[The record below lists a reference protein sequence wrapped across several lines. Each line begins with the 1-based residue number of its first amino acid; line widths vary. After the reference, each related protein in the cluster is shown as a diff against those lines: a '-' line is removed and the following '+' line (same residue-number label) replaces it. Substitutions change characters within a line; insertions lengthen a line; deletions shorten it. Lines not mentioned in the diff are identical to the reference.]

1 MARSANITEGSII
14 KPLFYFFF
22 PILLGTFF
30 QQLYNTVD
38 ALIVGNFLGKDA
50 LAAVGGTTS
59 TYLNLFTGFF
69 VGLSSGATVMIS
81 QYYGSHN
88 HKRISDTVHTSIALA
103 LISGFVLSIAGFLT
117 ARSSLIFLHVP
128 YEILDLSLE
137 YIYIYFG
144 GLIIMLIYN
153 MGCAIL
159 RAVGDSKR
167 PLYFLILSCFVNIV
181 LDILFVYIF
190 NWGVKGAAFATV
202 IAQLCAAS
210 MVMLALYKSDD
221 ALQFRFRQ
229 MRLDPNIAAAIF
241 KIGLPAAI
249 ESILYSISNLV
260 ISAKIN
266 DYGVDVIAA
275 YTAYG
280 KIDAVFWMALQAFG
294 ISITTFVGQ
303 NFGAAKMDRVKK
315 GINRWLLTALAVSIV
330 LSALICLY
338 APQLLSIFNSDPSVL
353 DYGYQIVLII
363 VPFWFTFVPIEL
375 ISGSLRGMGN
385 TLIPT
390 LITAVG
396 IIALRLIWVFSV
408 GKIDLVWLFAVY
420 PVTWSVTSVAFLVY
434 YYSGMY
440 KKGSLKFRNKNP
452 GINQDFIYSFFTP
465 KRYGKLPE
473 HHQLHLK
480 GEADGPT
487 FPYPPVYLKLR
498 IHAAAS

>member
-88 HKRISDTVHTSIALA
+88 HKRISDTVHTSITLA
-103 LISGFVLSIAGFLT
+103 LIGGLILSFLGFLT
-117 ARSSLIFLHVP
+117 ARSSLIFLQVP
-128 YEILDLSLE
+128 QEILDLSLE

-144 GLIIMLIYN
+144 GLVIMLVYN

-190 NWGVKGAAFATV
+190 GWGVKGAAFATV
-202 IAQLCAAS
+202 IAQMYAAS
-210 MVMLALYKSDD
+210 MVMLSLYNSED
-221 ALQFRFRQ
+221 ALKFRFRQ
-229 MRLDPNIAAAIF
+229 MKLDKTIAAGIF
-241 KIGLPAAI
+241 KIGFPAAI
-249 ESILYSISNLV
+249 ESILYSVSNLV

-266 DYGVDVIAA
+266 EYGVDVIAA

-280 KIDAVFWMALQAFG
+280 KVDAVFWMALQAFG

-303 NFGAAKMDRVKK
+303 NFGAGKMDRVKK
-315 GINRWLLTALAVSIV
+315 GINRWLMTALAVSII
-330 LSALICLY
+330 LSVVICLG
-338 APQLLSIFNSDPSVL
+338 APQLLMIFNSDPAVL
-353 DYGYQIVLII
+353 SYGCQIVLII

-385 TLIPT
+385 TFIPT
-390 LITAVG
+390 IITAVG
-396 IIALRLIWVFSV
+396 IIALRLIWVFSA
-408 GKIDLVWLFAVY
+408 GNIDLIWLFAVY
-420 PVTWSVTSVAFLVY
+420 PVTWSVTSVAFVIY

-440 KKGSLKFRNKNP
+440 KKGIISLQK
-452 GINQDFIYSFFTP
+452 
-465 KRYGKLPE
+465 
-473 HHQLHLK
+473 
-480 GEADGPT
+480 
-487 FPYPPVYLKLR
+487 
-498 IHAAAS
+498 